1 MTSTGGM
8 SANTRERL
16 QQELDALRQQ
26 RESLAPRLGED
37 PMGDS
42 ADQADLLERAE
53 SVSKLDRRIAEI
65 TDLLHGGPTA
75 EQDEGLL
82 PSGTRVTLKFED
94 GDTEDLLVVGF
105 TAEAEDELSS
115 LTADSPLGRAI
126 AGHSKGDTITYRT
139 PGGQVSAEIVEL
151 TLPE

>member
-1 MTSTGGM
+1 M
-8 SANTRERL
+8 SAGTRERL
-16 QQELDALRQQ
+16 EQELETLRQQ

-37 PMGDS
+37 PLGDS

-82 PSGTRVTLKFED
+82 PSGTRVRLKFAD
-94 GDTEDLLVVGF
+94 GDEEDMVVVGF
-105 TAEAEDELSS
+105 TAEADDEVSS
-115 LTADSPLGRAI
+115 ITADSPLGRAI
-126 AGHSKGDTITYRT
+126 AGHDKGDTITYRT
-139 PGGQVSAEIVEL
+139 PAGQVTAEIVAL
-151 TLPE
+151 TPPK